1 MENKI
6 KKFFADHPALKISVI
21 EEEAGINNLHKFL
34 KGERGLPEKSIPDL
48 IEVLKKYGFKNQ

>member
-1 MENKI
+1 MKSKI
-6 KKFFADHPALKISVI
+6 IKFFKDHPALKVSVI

-48 IEVLKKYGFKNQ
+48 IAVIEKYGFKK